1 MKNLLKYLIL
11 VGIAVAFC
19 NAGGGFDSSFEN
31 ISSSFHLVGDLT
43 HTDTFSAPD
52 HALSAPRQLQL
63 SGPTRLQCNS
73 RRTSSM
79 NKNSSEFVKSGK
91 SFNIASLNSVRRHSL
106 VVNTNVIEHAHKLV
120 YLGKLII

>member
-11 VGIAVAFC
+11 VGIAMAFC

-52 HALSAPRQLQL
+52 HALNAPRQVQL
-63 SGPTRLQCNS
+63 SGQTRLQCNS

-79 NKNSSEFVKSGK
+79 NKSSSEFVKSGK
-91 SFNIASLNSVRRHSL
+91 SFNIDK
-106 VVNTNVIEHAHKLV
+106 TID
-120 YLGKLII
+120 